1 MAELKMTAN
10 RLALLRAIDN
20 YEVWTVEGSG
30 CAWRRPNAPY
40 GRDRDVTAR
49 VNELRDAGLVAV
61 RPDEEDLDIQGF
73 GLTDAGRQVLA
84 SADTKEN

>member
-1 MAELKMTAN
+1 MKMTAN

-20 YEVWTVEGSG
+20 YEVWTVAGSG
-30 CAWRRPNAPY
+30 CAWMRHPNAPY

-49 VNELRDAGLVAV
+49 VNELRDACLAAV
-61 RPDEEDLDIQGF
+61 RPDEEDLDIQSF

-84 SADTKEN
+84 SADTED